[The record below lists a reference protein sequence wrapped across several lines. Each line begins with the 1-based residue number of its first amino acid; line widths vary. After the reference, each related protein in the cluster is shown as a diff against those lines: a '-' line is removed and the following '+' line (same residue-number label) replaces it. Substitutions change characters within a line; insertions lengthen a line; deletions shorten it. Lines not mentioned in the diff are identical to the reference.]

1 MPRLTA
7 ESGVDVKKTDPADWE
22 ELPPDPA
29 STIESL
35 RHLGYQPRSAVADL
49 IDNSLAWNAREVT
62 VRAHWAGADSWV
74 AIIDDGSGMTQSR
87 LKEAMQIG
95 SGDPLTP
102 RGEGDLGRFGF
113 GLKTASFSQ
122 SREMTVSTRT
132 NDGASTSVRCWDLDE
147 VRRTGRWVVRRS
159 APESAEP
166 ILDSLE
172 RGKRGTIVLWRRL
185 TDLVDPKAENKDSA
199 ARAAFH
205 QELQVISRWLGMIFE
220 HFLALTDPVKMRVN
234 QAVVQPFD
242 PFLRDHPATQSLP
255 PETLRL
261 HDKSVSVEPYVLPH
275 ESKLNSAE
283 QLSAGG
289 PLGWNDQQGFYVYR
303 RDRLIVAGDWLGL
316 NLPRDDK
323 HNLARIR
330 IDIPAELDREWQL
343 DVAKGTVR
351 PPAALRADLLRI
363 ARETRRKAAAVKRHR
378 AGEVVRN
385 PTRKIDHVWRLEA
398 VHEGKRPRINRTHP
412 LIAKALDDAGLGR
425 RDLAAVLSLLEDSL
439 PVSALPSQAS
449 ENPPLADQTPDRVL
463 ELADM
468 VYESMLA
475 QGKTRSEA
483 AQRICNTEP
492 FYLYPQIIAH
502 FGGIHA

>member
-1 MPRLTA
+1 MKEA
-7 ESGVDVKKTDPADWE
+7 DSGDWE

-29 STIESL
+29 STIEAL

-49 IDNSLAWNAREVT
+49 IDNSLAWDAREVT
-62 VRAHWAGADSWV
+62 IKAHWSGADSWV
-74 AIIDDGSGMTQSR
+74 AIIDDGSGMTKSR
-87 LKEAMQIG
+87 LKDAMQIG
-95 SGDPLTP
+95 SSDPLAP

-122 SREMTVSTRT
+122 ARELTVLTRT
-132 NDGASTSVRCWDLDE
+132 KDGTSNSVNCWDLDE
-147 VRRTGRWVVRRS
+147 VRRTGRWVIKKS
-159 APESAEP
+159 APESARP
-166 ILDSLE
+166 ILDNLDS
-172 RGKRGTIVLWRRL
+172 GKRGTVVLWRRL
-185 TDLVDPKAENKDSA
+185 TDLVDPKAEKKNSA
-199 ARAAFH
+199 ARAVFYE
-205 QELQVISRWLGMIFE
+205 ELEVISRWLGMVFE
-220 HFLALTDPVKMRVN
+220 QFLSRVDPVKMRLN
-234 QAVVQPFD
+234 GAVVNPFD
-242 PFLRDHPATQSLP
+242 PFLRDHTATQPLA

-261 HDKSVSVEPYVLPH
+261 HKKKVLIAPYVLPH
-275 ESKLNSAE
+275 DSKLNAAE
-283 QLSAGG
+283 QLSAAG

-316 NLPRDDK
+316 DLPRDDK

-330 IDIPAELDREWQL
+330 IDIPAELDQEWQL

-351 PPAALRADLLRI
+351 PPAALRTDLLRI
-363 ARETRRKAAAVKRHR
+363 ARDTRKKAAAVKRHR

-385 PTRKIDHVWRLEA
+385 PAKKIEHVWRLEA
-398 VHEGKRPRINRTHP
+398 VHGGKRPKISRTHP
-412 LIAKALDDAGLGR
+412 LIAKALDDAGLRR

-439 PVSALPSQAS
+439 PVSALPTQAA
-449 ENPPLADQTPDRVL
+449 ENPPLADQTPDRVM

-492 FYLYPQIIAH
+492 FYLYPEIVEH
-502 FGGIHA
+502 FGAIYG

>member
-1 MPRLTA
+1 MKA
-7 ESGVDVKKTDPADWE
+7 TDSATWE

-49 IDNSLAWNAREVT
+49 IDNSLAWDAREVT
-62 VRAHWAGADSWV
+62 IKAHWAGADSWV
-74 AIIDDGSGMTQSR
+74 AIIDDGSGMTKSR
-87 LKEAMQIG
+87 LRDAMQIG
-95 SGDPLTP
+95 SGDPLAP

-122 SREMTVSTRT
+122 AREVTVSTRT
-132 NDGASTSVRCWDLDE
+132 KDGAARTARCWDLDE
-147 VRRTGRWVVRRS
+147 VRRTGRWLVRKS
-159 APESAEP
+159 APELAEP
-166 ILDSLE
+166 ILDDLDN
-172 RGKRGTIVLWRRL
+172 GKRGTVVLWRRL
-185 TDLVDPKAENKDSA
+185 TDLVDPKAEKKDSA
-199 ARAAFH
+199 ARAVFYE
-205 QELQVISRWLGMIFE
+205 ELDVISRWLGMVFE
-220 HFLALTDPVKMRVN
+220 HFLSRLDSVKMRVN
-234 QAVVQPFD
+234 QAAVNPFD
-242 PFLRDHPATQSLP
+242 PFLRDNLATQSLP
-255 PETLRL
+255 LETLRL
-261 HDKSVSVEPYVLPH
+261 HKQSVLVAPYVLPH
-275 ESKLNSAE
+275 ESKLNAAE

-316 NLPRDDK
+316 GLPRDDK

-363 ARETRRKAAAVKRHR
+363 ARETRKKAAAVKRHR
-378 AGEVVRN
+378 AGEVIRN
-385 PTRKIDHVWRLEA
+385 PTKKIEHVWRLEA
-398 VHEGKRPRINRTHP
+398 VHDGKRPRINRTHP
-412 LIAKALDDAGLGR
+412 LIAKALDDAGPGR
-425 RDLAAVLSLLEDSL
+425 RDLASVLSLLEDSL
-439 PVSALPSQAS
+439 PASALPSQSAES
-449 ENPPLADQTPDRVL
+449 PPLADQTSDRVM

-492 FYLYPQIIAH
+492 FYLYPQIVEH
-502 FGGIHA
+502 FGAIYG